1 MAAPEKLHRGCYDAL
16 SQHLYAIGRIPLLTH
31 PEEITLSRAVQNLR
45 RLGDIGEELTLRS
58 GGKPPMLEAWAA
70 EAGLSPRQ
78 LQQQQ
83 RQGRRARQRMVTA
96 NLRLVVTIARKY
108 VHGQLELE
116 DLIQEGN
123 LGLMK
128 AVDRFDPSL
137 GYKFST
143 YAYWWIRE
151 GITSAIADK
160 SRAIRLPLHVAR
172 NLSKLRRS
180 QQELLQRVGRMPSV
194 EELAE
199 ATGLKPLDIR
209 ETLFRAQH
217 TISLDGSGSGDDDS
231 RLLDQLSCSAEA
243 PTERI
248 TGHLF
253 RQDLEIL
260 LCELPS
266 TEAELLRLRY
276 GINESAPMSLS
287 AAALKMG
294 VSRDLARGIER
305 RAVAAMKD
313 RSERVVDYLE
323 A

>member
-1 MAAPEKLHRGCYDAL
+1 MAAPEKLNRGCYDAL
-16 SQHLYAIGRIPLLTH
+16 SQHLIAIGRIPLLTH
-31 PEEITLSRAVQNLR
+31 SEEITLGRAVQNLR

-58 GGKPPMLEAWAA
+58 GGKQPSLEVWAA
-70 EAGLSPRQ
+70 EAGLSPLQ

-83 RQGRRARQRMVTA
+83 RQGRRARERMVTA
-96 NLRLVVTIARKY
+96 NLRLVVSIARKY
-108 VHGQLELE
+108 LHGQMELE

-160 SRAIRLPLHVAR
+160 SRAIRLPLNVGGT
-172 NLSKLRRS
+172 LSKLRRS
-180 QQELLQRVGRMPSV
+180 QQELLQRLGRMPSV
-194 EELAE
+194 EELAD

-217 TISLDGSGSGDDDS
+217 TISLDGSGSCDDDS
-231 RLLDQLSCSAEA
+231 SLLDQLSCSAA
-243 PTERI
+243 PPSERVA
-248 TGHLF
+248 GHLF
-253 RQDLEIL
+253 RQDLETL
-260 LCELPS
+260 LGELPS
-266 TEAELLRLRY
+266 TEADLLRLRY

-287 AAALKMG
+287 AVARRMG

-313 RSERVVDYLE
+313 RSARVMDYLE
-323 A
+323 T

>member
-1 MAAPEKLHRGCYDAL
+1 MAAPQKLNRGCYDAL
-16 SQHLYAIGRIPLLTH
+16 SQHLVAVGRIPLLTH
-31 PEEITLSRAVQNLR
+31 PEEITLGRAVQNLR
-45 RLGDIGEELTLRS
+45 RLEDISEELTLRS
-58 GGKPPMLEAWAA
+58 GGKLPSLEAWSA
-70 EAGLSPRQ
+70 EAGLSPQQ

-96 NLRLVVTIARKY
+96 NLRLVVTIASKY
-108 VHGQLELE
+108 LHGQLELE

-128 AVDRFDPSL
+128 AVDRFDPRL

-151 GITSAIADK
+151 GITSAITDK
-160 SRAIRLPLHVAR
+160 SRSIRLPLHVAR
-172 NLSKLRRS
+172 NLGKLRRS
-180 QQELLQRVGRMPSV
+180 QQELLQRLGRIPTV

-199 ATGLKPLDIR
+199 ATGLKPLEIR
-209 ETLFRAQH
+209 ETLFRSQH
-217 TISLDGSGSGDDDS
+217 TISLDGSGSGDDDGS
-231 RLLDQLSCSAEA
+231 LLDQLSCSAEA
-243 PTERI
+243 PSERI

-253 RQDLEIL
+253 RQDLETL
-260 LCELPS
+260 LGELPS

-276 GINESAPMSLS
+276 GINESEPMSLS
-287 AAALKMG
+287 AAAQKMG

-305 RAVAAMKD
+305 RAVAALKD

-323 A
+323 T

>member
-1 MAAPEKLHRGCYDAL
+1 MAAPQKLNRGCYDAL
-16 SQHLYAIGRIPLLTH
+16 SQHLVAIGRIPLLTH
-31 PEEITLSRAVQNLR
+31 LEEITLGRAVQNLR
-45 RLGDIGEELTLRS
+45 RLGDIGEELTMRS
-58 GGKPPMLEAWAA
+58 GGKPPSLEAWAA
-70 EAGLSPRQ
+70 EAGLSPLQ

-160 SRAIRLPLHVAR
+160 SRAIRLPLNVTG

-180 QQELLQRVGRMPSV
+180 QQELLQRLGRMPTV
-194 EELAE
+194 EEIAD

-217 TISLDGSGSGDDDS
+217 TISLDGNNLGDDDS
-231 RLLDQLSCSAEA
+231 CLLDQLSCSAEA
-243 PTERI
+243 PNERVA
-248 TGHLF
+248 GHLF
-253 RQDLEIL
+253 RQDLETL
-260 LCELPS
+260 LGELPS
-266 TEAELLRLRY
+266 REAELLRLRY
-276 GINESAPMSLS
+276 GFNESAPMSLS
-287 AAALKMG
+287 AVARRMG

-305 RAVAAMKD
+305 RAVAAIKD
-313 RSERVVDYLE
+313 RSERVMDYLE
-323 A
+323 T